1 MISSIVSRFNKIN
14 LKNQIKSTTIT
25 TNLFLNNILN
35 CNNNVN
41 SRFAS
46 YKSFQT
52 LKTDYKFS
60 EDDEVFEEI
69 KDFKKY
75 EERGNYSAA
84 KSILNRSLSM
94 VESTVGTKH
103 PITLNVLFRM
113 VNLELI
119 IGDLS
124 SAERYANQIITRLK
138 NNTNLTNIDIDSQ
151 YLIPTLNYL
160 LICSQYQGD
169 NEKCFKIIDQI
180 NQVAK
185 NNNDWELLIS
195 NLLNKAIILSLDCDE
210 SADKLYK
217 ELIEL
222 SKEKLNENNKLN
234 ESILSNYAC
243 YLHSNGSND
252 KLAEQFYKKSIE
264 LAESN
269 KNDIELVNILS
280 NYGEFLFDSDQFDK
294 AEPVLD
300 KAIAKSELVYGRNN
314 PKVGTILYIL
324 GKINRDKRNLA
335 FAEGFFNKCITIFE
349 DYKNQTKRKEQER
362 QLLNQNDTNYHYQ
375 PGKRERELRINK
387 EVDIDF
393 GNVLWD
399 YAQMLRDK
407 GRLKEAE
414 NLEQR
419 ARKLNSFEDD

>member
-1 MISSIVSRFNKIN
+1 MMISSLVSRFNKIN
-14 LKNQIKSTTIT
+14 LKNKTN
-25 TNLFLNNILN
+25 TNLFLNNIF
-35 CNNNVN
+35 NNNN
-41 SRFAS
+41 NNRFVS

-60 EDDEVFEEI
+60 QDDEVFQEI

-94 VESTVGTKH
+94 VESTVGAKH

-124 SAERYANQIITRLK
+124 SAERYANQVISRLK
-138 NNTNLTNIDIDSQ
+138 NNTNLTNTTTTNNDIDSQ

-169 NEKCFKIIDQI
+169 TEKCFKIIDEI
-180 NQVAK
+180 NEIAK
-185 NNNDWELLIS
+185 KNNDWELLIS
-195 NLLNKAIILSLDCDE
+195 TLLNKAIILSLDCNE

-222 SKEKLNENNKLN
+222 SKQKLNENDKLN

-243 YLHSNGSND
+243 YLHSNGNND
-252 KLAEQFYKKSIE
+252 ELAEQLYKKSIE
-264 LAESN
+264 LAELN

-294 AEPVLD
+294 AEPILD
-300 KAIAKSELVYGRNN
+300 KAISKSELVYGRNN

-324 GKINRDKRNLA
+324 GKLNRDKRNLA